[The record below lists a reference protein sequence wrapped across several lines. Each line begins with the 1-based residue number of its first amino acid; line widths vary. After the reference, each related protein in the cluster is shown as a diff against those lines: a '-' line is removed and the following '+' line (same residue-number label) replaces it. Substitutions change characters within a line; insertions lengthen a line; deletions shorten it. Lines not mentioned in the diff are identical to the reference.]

1 MIANINMKK
10 PIGLDVSSRAARRR
24 AMSLLLV
31 ELERVMRAEEA
42 YMERVPENFRCGETY
57 ESAEYTVDILTD
69 AIIALG
75 DAF

>member
-1 MIANINMKK
+1 
-10 PIGLDVSSRAARRR
+10 
-24 AMSLLLV
+24 LLV

-42 YMERVPENFRCGETY
+42 YTERIPENFRCGDAY
-57 ESAEYTVDILTD
+57 ESAEYTVDIIAD